1 MTENEKLAG
10 DKLFSASSVF
20 TPLDKESIEKRQQ
33 KTKIEETID
42 KKAAELERNKRI
54 AEQTIQSLGASLD
67 ELSLKPYGEYVLIQP
82 YSTNPFMGEHRTE
95 SGIILVDQGVG
106 EHFSQETGEWD
117 KDDLGIV
124 TGMVLETGPTCKY
137 VKKGDIVYYTIQSTI
152 PIPFFHQ
159 GWVVIH
165 EGRVLALVNSDL
177 DTREYGK

>member
-42 KKAAELERNKRI
+42 KKAAELDRNKKI